1 MQERDELRALK
12 REIKMSRER
21 KVKKKNMCMEKKER
35 KKERKKRKEKKK
47 RKKEEWQERYEEDE
61 LSER

>member
-21 KVKKKNMCMEKKER
+21 KVKKKICVWKRKR
-35 KKERKKRKEKKK
+35 KKEREKGK
-47 RKKEEWQERYEEDE
+47 Q
-61 LSER
+61 